1 MISATT
7 AGAGWPTRGKRSI
20 AVIAGTTTSSTARN
34 SRQCH
39 CSPARGI
46 VPGAPGRPT
55 RPTPLASAGR
65 HRTAGAR
72 WPRGR
77 VECAAVLYGPGGDR
91 ESWPGASSG
100 TGCSC
105 GARSDRLFDVIA
117 EAPDAGFSRS
127 VAPVAHLGPVR
138 CQPGDCPDGPPA
150 GSRALCRDI
159 PRLTELTVRRFNE
172 FPEDHAHFAF
182 PSDVVIDR
190 QANVDDI
197 ARALCALPPYPG

>member
-1 MISATT
+1 MKVGRAQAAVLAAI
-7 AGAGWPTRGKRSI
+7 AGLVLTGCST
-20 AVIAGTTTSSTARN
+20 VIAG
-34 SRQCH
+34 Q
-39 CSPARGI
+39 
-46 VPGAPGRPT
+46 
-55 RPTPLASAGR
+55 
-65 HRTAGAR
+65 
-72 WPRGR
+72 
-77 VECAAVLYGPGGDR
+77 
-91 ESWPGASSG
+91 
-100 TGCSC
+100 
-105 GARSDRLFDVIA
+105 
-117 EAPDAGFSRS
+117 APDAGFSRS

-197 ARALCALPPYPG
+197 ARALCALPRDTLVNCPADFGVSYILDFGPARLDLAQVGIEATGCAGVTGIGTPHRIATPQFWTVLGSAMDMTMPGSAAVFSGGLQ